1 MLYASIEQMK
11 TVKTEAEISRGGTL
25 VLERLPFAE
34 GERVL
39 VTIVTPS
46 AASEMRAYA
55 EKMAPLSGEFVAEF
69 DEHIAERLLRETQW

>member
-1 MLYASIEQMK
+1 MK

-25 VLERLPFAE
+25 LLEKLPFDE

-46 AASEMRAYA
+46 ASSEMRAYA
-55 EKMAPLSGEFVAEF
+55 EKMAPHSREFVAESN
-69 DEHIAERLLRETQW
+69 EHITERLLRETEW